1 MEQSTPTTT
10 DTTVSISV
18 PFLTGETQAE
28 VVDGEL
34 VYDVRDPYAL
44 TMHLQARS
52 GRVTWTFARDLL
64 ADGVYEPAGDGDV
77 QVWPC
82 LSSGGEAVVVI
93 ELSSP
98 SGAAML
104 ETSSRSVQR
113 FLDDVYACLPLGQES
128 AHLSLDLLLAQLLEA

>member
-1 MEQSTPTTT
+1 MEQSTPTST

-34 VYDVRDPYAL
+34 VFEARDPYAL
-44 TMHLQARS
+44 TMHLQSRS

-82 LSSGGEAVVVI
+82 LSGRGGAVVVI
-93 ELSSP
+93 ELTSP
-98 SGAAML
+98 SGNAML
-104 ETSSRSVQR
+104 ETSSRSMQC
-113 FLDDVYACLPLGQES
+113 FLDQVYALVPRGQES
-128 AHLSLDLLLAQLLEA
+128 AHLSLEQMLTRLLDA